1 MTSTTTLSY
10 ADTLHLIELKGIRNN
25 ISPSE
30 IARQKKKLELQT
42 YGRTSTCSFY
52 AKKGAVSPQLTKGYH
67 RVGLTPEW

>member
-10 ADTLHLIELKGIRNN
+10 ADTLHLIELKGMRNN
-25 ISPSE
+25 ISPIE

-42 YGRTSTCSFY
+42 FGRTSTCSFY
-52 AKKGAVSPQLTKGYH
+52 AKKGAISPQLTKGYH

>member
-1 MTSTTTLSY
+1 MTTTTLSY
-10 ADTLHLIELKGIRNN
+10 ADTLHLIELKGMRNN
-25 ISPSE
+25 ISPIE

-42 YGRTSTCSFY
+42 FGRTSTCSFY